1 MGILSGL
8 ASIAEKMPA
17 VEKPARKPTLYQRL
31 MWTGIV
37 LVLYFVMSNIPL
49 YGVPPG
55 QAAQNVGIMQIL
67 FASNFG
73 TLTELGIGP
82 IVTAGLILEIL
93 VGAKLIEMD
102 LTDPE
107 DRKVFTGAQ
116 TTLAIILGVFE
127 ASMYVLACRYWNFTG
142 SPITGCSA
150 TTMQK
155 VLVVLQLTMAT
166 YIIMLLDQMLQ
177 KGWGLGSAISLFILA
192 GVANHM
198 FWQLFGINPLGG
210 LHPGL
215 IPFLFQSHDLRAA
228 LLRPGRY
235 ADILGLVATI
245 TVIVLLVYLQ
255 SMKIEIPIT
264 TQRLRGIRSKMP
276 LQFIYVTNIPI
287 LLVGILVSDLVLFAN
302 LAERISGTGSMFAG
316 FLHSAATYLQPP
328 GGFYSVLYNLPAAHY
343 AIYVVS
349 WLLLSVIFGFM
360 WVEIAGLSPSSQ
372 AEQLIKSGMEVP
384 GIRRNKRILE
394 QRLAKYIYPL
404 TLLSSLIVGAI
415 AVLADT
421 FGAYGTGSGI
431 LLAVGILQ
439 QYYMM
444 IAYERTLEAYPFL
457 KRLIGE

>member
-8 ASIAEKMPA
+8 AAVAEKMPA

-55 QAAQNVGIMQIL
+55 QASQNVGIMQIL

-82 IVTAGLILEIL
+82 IVTAGLILEVL

-116 TTLAIILGVFE
+116 TTLSLILGVFE

-150 TTMQK
+150 SSMQK
-155 VLVVLQLTMAT
+155 ILVVFQLTLAT

-177 KGWGLGSAISLFILA
+177 EGWGLGSAISLFILA
-192 GVANHM
+192 GVSNHM
-198 FWQLFGINPLGG
+198 FWQLFGVNPMGG

-215 IPFLFQSHDLRAA
+215 IPYLLQSHDLRAA
-228 LLRPGRY
+228 LMRPGRY
-235 ADILGLVATI
+235 ADILGLVATV

-255 SMKIEIPIT
+255 SMKIDIPIT
-264 TQRLRGIRSKMP
+264 TQRLRGIRSRMP

-302 LAERISGTGSMFAG
+302 LASRLPSSGMIAS
-316 FLHSAATYLQPP
+316 FLRSSAFYLQPP
-328 GGFYSVLYNLPAAHY
+328 GGFYTVLYNTTAVHY
-343 AIYVVS
+343 IVYVLS
-349 WLLLSVIFGFM
+349 WLVLSVIFGFM
-360 WVEIAGLSPSSQ
+360 WVEIAGLSPSAQ
-372 AEQLIKSGMEVP
+372 AEQLIKSGMEIP
-384 GIRRNKRILE
+384 GIRRNQRILE

>member
-1 MGILSGL
+1 L
-8 ASIAEKMPA
+8 
-17 VEKPARKPTLYQRL
+17 Q
-31 MWTGIV
+31 
-37 LVLYFVMSNIPL
+37 MS
-49 YGVPPG
+49 
-55 QAAQNVGIMQIL
+55 
-67 FASNFG
+67 
-73 TLTELGIGP
+73 T
-82 IVTAGLILEIL
+82 
-93 VGAKLIEMD
+93 
-102 LTDPE
+102 
-107 DRKVFTGAQ
+107 
-116 TTLAIILGVFE
+116 
-127 ASMYVLACRYWNFTG
+127 

-150 TTMQK
+150 TSMQK
-155 VLVVLQLTMAT
+155 VLVVLQLTLAT

-177 KGWGLGSAISLFILA
+177 EGWGLGSAISLFILA

-198 FWQLFGINPLGG
+198 FWQLFGINPIGG

-215 IPFLFQSHDLRAA
+215 IPFLFQSRDIRAA
-228 LLRPGRY
+228 LMRPGRY
-235 ADILGLVATI
+235 ADIVGLVATI

-264 TQRLRGIRSKMP
+264 TQRLRGIRSRMP
-276 LQFIYVTNIPI
+276 LQFIYFTNIPI

-302 LAERISGTGSMFAG
+302 LAERIGRAG
-316 FLHSAATYLQPP
+316 FLADFLRSSANYLQPP
-328 GGFYSVLYNLPAAHY
+328 GGFYSVLYNISASHYVIYAA
-343 AIYVVS
+343 S
-349 WLLLSVIFGFM
+349 WLLLSVVFGFM
-360 WVEIAGLSPSSQ
+360 WVEIAGLSPSAQ